1 MKGIYLFCTR
11 LRFYWVELPLAL
23 LLTVAL
29 IYNKESD
36 ALLKLYPLIITIIC
50 GAVFVLF
57 YFFRAIK
64 ISYDEIRFIGIFSS
78 RDKAIITKDKTLIL
92 TMIGRG
98 RLQIRL
104 FGNDGVLPEL
114 DWIRNSKTEPID
126 IDLFS
131 GKALGG
137 TRKIKRILS
146 YFGASSQDFGDIF
159 ACEDF
164 EKQYKYVTVSSSVVN
179 ECKEIRIR
187 MDQTV

>member
-1 MKGIYLFCTR
+1 
-11 LRFYWVELPLAL
+11 
-23 LLTVAL
+23 
-29 IYNKESD
+29 
-36 ALLKLYPLIITIIC
+36 
-50 GAVFVLF
+50 
-57 YFFRAIK
+57 
-64 ISYDEIRFIGIFSS
+64 
-78 RDKAIITKDKTLIL
+78 
-92 TMIGRG
+92 MIGRG

-137 TRKIKRILS
+137 TRKIERILS
-146 YFGASSQDFGDIF
+146 YFGASSQDFGDIL
-159 ACEDF
+159 ACEGF
-164 EKQYKYVTVSSSVVN
+164 EKQYKYVTVSSSVVD